1 MSIEYLWK
9 AIILQLYHAGCRICI
24 FGPGFVLEPCPGA
37 TVYYQFTMKNV
48 SVNQIIFTYY
58 LFHKQPLLRSDWFT
72 WTKFPESQTTWITRT
87 WCKKTAWAIAIRH
100 RGTTA
105 WATHKRLH
113 RGGACNVSLTYL
125 EVMQGEAA
133 LGLIVAHQVVRTMQS
148 TASQTRGGATT
159 SGDKRE
165 RDRQERWTE
174 NKICILS
181 WAIKLHDVYSYKHCD
196 VTVCLEAGPCIRR
209 KRQAWYTRGR
219 SYIRHLIP

>member
-1 MSIEYLWK
+1 MFLSTKLYSHTIPFPQAAFA
-9 AIILQLYHAGCRICI
+9 AIGLIHMDKIPWVTDNLNHTHMMQ
-24 FGPGFVLEPCPGA
+24 
-37 TVYYQFTMKNV
+37 
-48 SVNQIIFTYY
+48 
-58 LFHKQPLLRSDWFT
+58 
-72 WTKFPESQTTWITRT
+72 
-87 WCKKTAWAIAIRH
+87 KTAWAIAIRH

-165 RDRQERWTE
+165 RDRPERWTE